1 MEGRRIGALVIGQ
14 WELDVKS
21 DSWTRKELLKILP
34 DLSAR
39 YGAIAIDKIHLD
51 DNDMTFKT
59 SLEVGGQTLDI
70 SFAGQIN
77 GRKLTGEIIS
87 PMGTAEVTGERRR
100 LTRAGRKT
108 PRIMK
113 TLREPD
119 VIYVPTPPEV
129 VDKMLDLAQVTK
141 DDLVYDLGCGDG
153 RIVVT
158 AAKRHGCKA
167 VGYDIARKRIKESL
181 ANVEKNN
188 VGHLVRIE
196 QKDIFTL
203 DLSRA
208 NVITLYLVPELNVKL
223 IPQLEKLKPGSRI
236 VSHDFDMKGVK
247 PDKVIEVHSEEEDWD
262 VHTVCLWTTP
272 LKKEDV
278 SDESVGPR

>member
-77 GRKLTGEIIS
+77 GRKLTGEITS
-87 PMGTAEVTGERRR
+87 PMGTAEVTGEKRR

-108 PRIMK
+108 LRIMK

-158 AAKRHGCKA
+158 AAKRYGCKA

-208 NVITLYLVPELNVKL
+208 NVITLYLLPELNVKL

-262 VHTVCLWTTP
+262 VHTVYLWTTP